1 MDARTPTGTAVH
13 VGPHEQSTLLDA
25 VVAGGGHPTSL
36 EQAEAIVY
44 WGQDSPDE
52 IAAMVHPGI
61 RWVQLPHAG
70 VDAFV
75 HAGFMTDERVWT
87 SATGAFAPQ
96 VAEHALALMLAGA
109 RMLPELAR
117 AHSWDQQRA
126 RGAGRTLAGATVA
139 LLGAGG
145 IGAEL
150 VRMLEPLGC
159 TVLAVSDSGP
169 FKGAATTVARA
180 DYRDVLPEAD
190 FVVVLAPS
198 TPATR
203 GMVGERELALMKDD
217 AWLVN
222 VARGPLV
229 DTDALVAALHDGVIG
244 GAALDVTD
252 PEPLPDGHPLWSE
265 PRALI
270 TPHCANPVSAFWP
283 TLAARVEDN
292 VRRFVAGE
300 PLVGVVDLAQGF

>member
-1 MDARTPTGTAVH
+1 MDARTTTGTAVH
-13 VGPHEQSTLLDA
+13 VGPHEQDTLREA
-25 VVAGGGHPTSL
+25 VVAGGGRPVPL

-44 WGQDSPDE
+44 WGADTPDE
-52 IAAMVHPGI
+52 VAAMVHPGI

-70 VDAFV
+70 VDAYV
-75 HAGFMTDERVWT
+75 DAGVITPEQVWT

-96 VAEHALALMLAGA
+96 VAEHAMALMLAGA
-109 RMLPELAR
+109 RGLPELAR
-117 AHSWDQQRA
+117 ARTWDQQGARRSGRA
-126 RGAGRTLAGATVA
+126 LAGTTVA

-150 VRMLEPLGC
+150 VRLLEPFGC
-159 TVLAVSDSGP
+159 TVLAVADSGP
-169 FKGAATTVARA
+169 FAGATRTVARA
-180 DYRDVLPEAD
+180 DYRDVLPLAD
-190 FVVVLAPS
+190 FVVLLAPS

-203 GMVGERELALMKDD
+203 GMVGQHELALMKDD

-229 DTDALVAALHDGVIG
+229 DTDALVAALRDGAIG
-244 GAALDVTD
+244 GAALDVVD

-265 PRALI
+265 PRALV
-270 TPHCANPVSAFWP
+270 TPHSANPLDAYWP
-283 TLAARVEDN
+283 TLAARVQDN

-300 PLVGVVDLAQGF
+300 PLVGVVDLARGF

>member
-1 MDARTPTGTAVH
+1 MNI
-13 VGPHEQSTLLDA
+13 L
-25 VVAGGGHPTSL
+25 GGGTTGGVRGGTPVFAASGRDNETS
-36 EQAEAIVY
+36 
-44 WGQDSPDE
+44 G
-52 IAAMVHPGI
+52 
-61 RWVQLPHAG
+61 
-70 VDAFV
+70 
-75 HAGFMTDERVWT
+75 
-87 SATGAFAPQ
+87 
-96 VAEHALALMLAGA
+96 
-109 RMLPELAR
+109 
-117 AHSWDQQRA
+117 
-126 RGAGRTLAGATVA
+126 
-139 LLGAGG
+139 
-145 IGAEL
+145 
-150 VRMLEPLGC
+150 
-159 TVLAVSDSGP
+159 
-169 FKGAATTVARA
+169 TT

-229 DTDALVAALHDGVIG
+229 DTDALVAALRDGVIG

-270 TPHCANPVSAFWP
+270 TPHSANPFVAYWP
-283 TLAARVEDN
+283 TLAARVAEN

-300 PLVGVVDLAQGF
+300 SLVGVIDPARGF